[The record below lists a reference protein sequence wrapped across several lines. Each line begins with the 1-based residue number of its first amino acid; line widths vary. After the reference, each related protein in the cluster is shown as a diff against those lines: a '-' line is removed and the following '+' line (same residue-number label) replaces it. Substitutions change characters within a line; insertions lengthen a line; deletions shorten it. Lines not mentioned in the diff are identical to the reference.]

1 MLALKTGIQACVPFS
16 NGEDATTIVEKD
28 TTLGGRVIGYQFN
41 RLTGLS
47 NVWVS
52 NGDLERR
59 KVDAFSRP
67 YGFESPDLTS
77 RLGNDVFFKQ
87 HSRYVRPSGYGR

>member
-1 MLALKTGIQACVPFS
+1 M
-16 NGEDATTIVEKD
+16 IVEKD
-28 TTLGGRVIGYQFN
+28 TTLGGRVIGYQVD
-41 RLTGLS
+41 RLTGLV

-52 NGDLERR
+52 NGDLKKR

-77 RLGNDVFFKQ
+77 RLGHDVFFKQ
-87 HSRYVRPSGYGR
+87 RSCYVRPSGYGRSRR